1 MESKEDVEK
10 VLKKYYKA
18 FHEKDWDEFGKYLSD
33 DFTYFT
39 DNLGE
44 SDKAK
49 FIDFLS
55 KDSWQGKEY
64 KVYDMKI
71 HISENGDMAFAAY
84 KTSFTG
90 SDKGRKI
97 TVNAIETT
105 ILIKENDKWKI
116 KHSHTSNK

>member
-1 MESKEDVEK
+1 MENKEDVEK
-10 VLKKYYKA
+10 VLKEYYKA
-18 FHEKDWDEFGKYLSD
+18 FHEKDWDKFGRYLSD

-49 FIDFLS
+49 FIDFLR
-55 KDSWQGKEY
+55 KDNWQGKDYNINEI
-64 KVYDMKI
+64 KI
-71 HISENGDMAFAAY
+71 QVSENNDMAFAVY

-90 SDKGRKI
+90 SDKGREM

-105 ILIKENDKWKI
+105 IFKKKNDQWKI
-116 KHSHTSNK
+116 VHSHTSNK